1 MLAKSSQE
9 TKIKAFEVL
18 KGSLQV
24 RDSRMQRERHTHPP
38 HVGRRNTGSAVHE
51 NAGSNSISP
60 GYPLE
65 WVDRAR
71 NRGKKFGQGWRR

>member
-1 MLAKSSQE
+1 
-9 TKIKAFEVL
+9 
-18 KGSLQV
+18 
-24 RDSRMQRERHTHPP
+24 MQRERHTHPP